1 MAYSRIL
8 IASGSSLLALGLSM
22 AAAPAAAQD
31 TPPEARND
39 NRGIDIVVTA
49 QKREQQLVD
58 VPISIAALGAEQLEN
73 NQIAELRDFVGQVPN
88 LFVNNFNG
96 RSDTVRL
103 FIRGIGQNDVTL
115 TQDPSVALYVDGV
128 YVGTTV
134 GGGFETEDLE
144 RIEVLRG
151 PQGTLYGRN
160 ATGGAVNII
169 SNKPQLGQFQAK
181 GSIGYG
187 NYDARRA
194 VLTLN
199 APIGDIAAVR
209 VSGLRSKRDGLYEN
223 TGLGADFARQNR
235 TALRGAV
242 RVQPSERFTFD
253 YAFDYSRN
261 RDTGTLTVPTEGAP
275 LSVPLA
281 APFPIPGT
289 FGLATGITRLVN
301 TFAGPVPFEGGRPD
315 SATALRPVIAGDG
328 KVYGHTLTLEWEA
341 NDNLTVRSITGHRR
355 INNIQHADN
364 LPSHEARIITSVL
377 TSSIPTLPAGTVLD
391 VIGPNGVAATTDDTR
406 FRSTSQEL
414 QLLGT
419 TGFMAGSLDY
429 VLGGYYYEDSATLDI
444 IGGAI
449 GSGPLVLQ
457 NLTTVD
463 NKSYAAYSEVTA
475 RPGADEKLSITLGAR
490 YSHDRRKATRINE
503 RSFSFAAL
511 GGFTAQDCAFFARTF
526 QALGQTCA
534 PTGVV
539 QAASY
544 ARSFNNFSPSL
555 TVAYKPND
563 DLNLYA
569 KYARGYKS
577 GGTSQRSA
585 NPLNFAV
592 GFDPEKVD
600 SYEAGIKG
608 KAFDRNFLYSIAAF
622 YMTLDNYQASLQTG
636 ATAGDRDFKP
646 IDGNEIYGIEFDLA
660 GRLTDELSV
669 GLSGA
674 LLRATFG
681 ERSATVLLDTGQTQ
695 VQDFIG
701 EQTSAPKAS
710 GNVYLDYNRL
720 IGDAWAL
727 GFHANVSYQSSI
739 ETSSNVLDNRTIGPK
754 VLVDGSIELTR
765 LLAQDREVSLRLWGK
780 NIFDREYETVTYGSF
795 AFTGATT
802 VSEFGDPRT
811 YGLTLSF
818 EY

>member
-1 MAYSRIL
+1 MNQRRHSAVL
-8 IASGSSLLALGLSM
+8 GASLLVLAS
-22 AAAPAAAQD
+22 AFVAAPAFAQD
-31 TPPEARND
+31 NGPQATPEP
-39 NRGIDIVVTA
+39 RGLEIVVTA

-58 VPISIAALGAEQLEN
+58 VPISIAALGSEQLEA
-73 NQIAELRDFVGQVPN
+73 NQISELRDFVGQVPN

-160 ATGGAVNII
+160 ATGGAINII
-169 SNKPQLGQFQAK
+169 SNKPQLGEFHAK

-194 VLTLN
+194 LLTLN
-199 APIGDIAAVR
+199 APLGDVAAVR
-209 VSGLRSKRDGLYEN
+209 LTGLRTKRDGLQEN
-223 TGLGADFARQNR
+223 TGLGEDYAKQNHL
-235 TALRGAV
+235 AFRGAV
-242 RVQPSERFTFD
+242 RLQPSDRFTAD

-261 RDTGTLTVPTEGAP
+261 KDTGTLTVPTAGAAAAFP
-275 LSVPLA
+275 IA

-289 FGLATGITRLVN
+289 FGLATGITNLVN
-301 TFAGPVPFEGGRPD
+301 TFSVASPFMDGRP
-315 SATALRPVIAGDG
+315 SRAAALRPVIAGDG
-328 KVYGHTLTLEWEA
+328 KVYGHALTLEWEA
-341 NDNLTVRSITGHRR
+341 SDNLTLRSITGHRR
-355 INNIQHADN
+355 INNLQNPDN
-364 LPSHEARIITSVL
+364 LPVHETRIITSVL
-377 TSSIPTLPAGTVLD
+377 TSLIPMLPAGTVLD
-391 VIGPNGVAATTDDTR
+391 VIGPNGVASTTDDTK

-414 QLLGT
+414 QVIGS
-419 TGFMAGSLDY
+419 TGFMAGSLEY
-429 VLGGYYYEDSATLDI
+429 VVGGYYYEDKAKLNI

-449 GSGPLVLQ
+449 GSGPLILP
-457 NLTTVD
+457 NFTTAR
-463 NKSYAAYSEVTA
+463 NETTAAFGEITV
-475 RPGADEKLSITLGAR
+475 RPGADEKLSITLGGR
-490 YSHDRRKATRINE
+490 YSHDKRKSTRINE

-511 GGFTAQDCAFFARTF
+511 GGFTASNCTFFARTF
-526 QALGQTCA
+526 QALGQTCS
-534 PTGVV
+534 PTGTV
-539 QAASY
+539 QAAAYSD
-544 ARSFNNFSPSL
+544 SFNNFSPSL
-555 TVAYKPND
+555 TVAYKANP

-585 NPLNFAV
+585 NPLNFAI

-600 SYEAGIKG
+600 SFEAGIKG
-608 KAFDRNFLYSIAAF
+608 NALDRNLLFSVAAF

-646 IDGNEIYGIEFDLA
+646 IDGNEIYGVEFDLT
-660 GRLTDELSV
+660 GRVSDELTL

-681 ERSATVLLDTGQTQ
+681 ERSASVLLDTGQVQ
-695 VQDFIG
+695 VQNFIKD
-701 EQTSAPKAS
+701 QTSAPKAS
-710 GNVYLDYNRL
+710 GNVYLDYERDL
-720 IGDAWAL
+720 SDAWAL
-727 GFHANVSYQSSI
+727 SFHTNAAYQSKI
-739 ETSSNVLDNRTIGPK
+739 ETSSNVLDNRTIGSK
-754 VLVDGSIELTR
+754 VLVDASIGVAR
-765 LLAQDREVSLRLWGK
+765 RFADDREVSLRLWGK
-780 NIFDREYETVTYGSF
+780 NVFDKEYETVTFGSF

-802 VSEFGDPRT
+802 VSEFGEPRT
-811 YGLTLSF
+811 YGLTLGF
-818 EY
+818 RY